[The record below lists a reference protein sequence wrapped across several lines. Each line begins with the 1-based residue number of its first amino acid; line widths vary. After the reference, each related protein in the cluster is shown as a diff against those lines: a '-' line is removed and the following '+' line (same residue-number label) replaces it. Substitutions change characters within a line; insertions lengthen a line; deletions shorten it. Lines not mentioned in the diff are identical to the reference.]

1 MSYEKQINYTQEPIR
16 ILIRIRPFF
25 FEEDTTITPLII
37 DEKDDQTIKI
47 GKNGQYYEGIY
58 DKIFFSTSTQ
68 KEIFDYTSLFL
79 NKISNGINLTVISYG
94 QTGTGKTYTIF
105 GKEWTNNANYSENFR
120 FTKYDFIK
128 NNMNIIKNDE
138 SNGIVPRMLL
148 YIFNSDIII
157 DFDITCSFMQ
167 IYNEKIYDLLEEDY
181 NKFNDKFNIPYIH
194 DITSINPI
202 NQKSLQILED
212 KKLGIFIQD
221 LSQNVVN
228 SFEDCIKI
236 LIKGEENRKKRQTN
250 KNELSSRSHVIFIVN
265 LQSKNQDEKGY
276 IKVKYKILTK
286 FFLDCPS
293 NIL

>member
-1 MSYEKQINYTQEPIR
+1 MSYEKQINFTQEPIR

-25 FEEDTTITPLII
+25 SEEETTITPLII

-148 YIFNSDIII
+148 YIFNSNIFN
-157 DFDITCSFMQ
+157 DFDISCSFMQ
-167 IYNEKIYDLLEEDY
+167 IYNEKIYDLLGEEIDNS
-181 NKFNDKFNIPYIH
+181 NKFIIPYGN
-194 DITSINPI
+194 DISSINPI
-202 NQKSLQILED
+202 NQKSLEILEN
-212 KKLGIFIQD
+212 KKLGIFIQG
-221 LSQNVVN
+221 LSQIVIN
-228 SFEDCIKI
+228 SLEDCINI

-250 KNELSSRSHVIFIVN
+250 KNELSSRSHILFIVN
-265 LQSKNQDEKGY
+265 LQSKNPDEKGY
-276 IKVKYKILTK
+276 IKVKYKI
-286 FFLDCPS
+286 
-293 NIL
+293 

>member
-105 GKEWTNNANYSENFR
+105 GKEWTNNANYSDNFR
-120 FTKYDFIK
+120 YTKYDFIK
-128 NNMNIIKNDE
+128 NNMKIIQNAE

-148 YIFNSDIII
+148 YIFNSNIFN
-157 DFDITCSFMQ
+157 DFDISCSFMQ
-167 IYNEKIYDLLEEDY
+167 IYNEKIYDLLGEEIDNS
-181 NKFNDKFNIPYIH
+181 NKFIIPYGN
-194 DITSINPI
+194 DISSINPI
-202 NQKSLQILED
+202 NQKSLEILEN
-212 KKLGIFIQD
+212 KKLGIFIQG
-221 LSQNVVN
+221 LSQIVVN
-228 SFEDCIKI
+228 SLEDCINI

-250 KNELSSRSHVIFIVN
+250 KNELSSRSHILFIVK
-265 LQSKNQDEKGY
+265 LQSKNPDEKGY
-276 IKVKYKILTK
+276 IKVKYKI
-286 FFLDCPS
+286 
-293 NIL
+293 

>member
-1 MSYEKQINYTQEPIR
+1 MKKIEKKDKQINYTQEPIR

-79 NKISNGINLTVISYG
+79 NKISNGINFTIISYG

-148 YIFNSDIII
+148 YIFNSNIFN
-157 DFDITCSFMQ
+157 DFDISCSFMQ
-167 IYNEKIYDLLEEDY
+167 IYNEKIYDLLGEEIDNS
-181 NKFNDKFNIPYIH
+181 NKVIIPYGN
-194 DITSINPI
+194 DISSINPI

-212 KKLGIFIQD
+212 KKLGIFIQG

-250 KNELSSRSHVIFIVN
+250 KNELSSRSHILFIVK
-265 LQSKNQDEKGY
+265 LQSKNPDEKGY
-276 IKVKYKILTK
+276 IKVKYKI
-286 FFLDCPS
+286 
-293 NIL
+293 